1 MLATIHYRETSLRR
15 YNPPNR
21 QGVYQLYSYTGGGN
35 NSNAFTD
42 IGEVSDAEFQRQTDI
57 LAELLQNSY
66 GTGLNLKTDDGI
78 KTLLFRYNGT
88 AKSYIAQGSA
98 LGNLELALSLSE
110 KVDENIIKS
119 AAGRAIPDYDKK
131 GDKHYDN
138 ISAFIKSMRGSDV
151 DASLYYLAR
160 MLEAGEDPKFIARR
174 MVIFAS
180 EDIGLAGN
188 GGLTLAVSA
197 FQAVERIGM
206 PESQIILSHVV
217 CALAKSKKDR
227 SSYDALLRAKEAA
240 KNSMHLPVPIEIRNA
255 PTKLMSDLGFGKG
268 YKWEAGFHQPISYLP
283 KELDDQKFFFP
294 QKEN

>member
-1 MLATIHYRETSLRR
+1 
-15 YNPPNR
+15 
-21 QGVYQLYSYTGGGN
+21 
-35 NSNAFTD
+35 
-42 IGEVSDAEFQRQTDI
+42 
-57 LAELLQNSY
+57 
-66 GTGLNLKTDDGI
+66 
-78 KTLLFRYNGT
+78 
-88 AKSYIAQGSA
+88 
-98 LGNLELALSLSE
+98 
-110 KVDENIIKS
+110 
-119 AAGRAIPDYDKK
+119 
-131 GDKHYDN
+131 
-138 ISAFIKSMRGSDV
+138 
-151 DASLYYLAR
+151 
-160 MLEAGEDPKFIARR
+160 

-227 SSYDALLRAKEAA
+227 SSYNALLRAKEAA

-268 YKWEAGFHQPISYLP
+268 YKWETGFHQPISYLP
-283 KELDDQKFFFP
+283 KELSDQKFFFP